1 MAVQRALSNYGYGQ
15 LQPSGLLDDAT
26 SHAIEK
32 FERDRKMP
40 VTGRMSDRLVNELTA
55 VTGHPL
61 E

>member
-1 MAVQRALSNYGYGQ
+1 
-15 LQPSGLLDDAT
+15 
-26 SHAIEK
+26 
-32 FERDRKMP
+32 MP